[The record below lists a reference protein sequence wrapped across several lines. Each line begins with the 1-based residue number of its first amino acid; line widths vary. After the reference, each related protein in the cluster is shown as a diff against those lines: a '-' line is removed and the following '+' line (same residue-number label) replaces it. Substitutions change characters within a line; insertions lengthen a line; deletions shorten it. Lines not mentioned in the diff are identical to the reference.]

1 MTSRTEH
8 SILDI
13 RNGIAYLTVSN
24 GTSLN
29 ILNAATIEDLIAR
42 LDELSQRNE
51 VRALVLAG
59 QGERA
64 FVGGADI
71 KEMSRMDPDGARA
84 FITRLHALC
93 ERVREF
99 PVPTIGRLR
108 GWSIGAGMELAAA
121 CDIRIATTDAKFTM
135 PEIRIGIP
143 SVIHAAFFGEIIGQA
158 NAKWMLL
165 TGATVDV
172 ERAEHWGFVT
182 QVVVNS
188 ALDATIEETAAAI
201 VECDSDGIRAQKEL
215 LKQWDSPHLIQAARN
230 SVHLI
235 AAMFASGKPQALMRE
250 FLERKRA

>member
-1 MTSRTEH
+1 MVSRTDYSTLE
-8 SILDI
+8 I
-13 RNGIAYLTVSN
+13 RNGVAYLTVSN

-29 ILNAATIEDLIAR
+29 ILNGATVEDLIAR
-42 LDELSQRNE
+42 LDELGRRNDI
-51 VRALVLAG
+51 RALVLAG
-59 QGERA
+59 QGDRA

-71 KEMSRMDPDGARA
+71 KEMSRMDPAGANS
-84 FITRLHALC
+84 FIVRLFDLC
-93 ERVREF
+93 ERVRGF

-121 CDIRIATTDAKFTM
+121 CDIRIATTDVQFTM

-143 SVIHAAFFGEIIGQA
+143 SVIHAAFFGAIIGQA

-165 TGATVDV
+165 TGATIDVD
-172 ERAEHWGFVT
+172 RAEHWGFVNR
-182 QVVVNS
+182 VVADSV
-188 ALDATIEETAAAI
+188 LDSTINETVAAI
-201 VECDSDGIRAQKEL
+201 AECDPDGIRAQKEL

-235 AAMFASGKPQALMRE
+235 ASMFGSGRPQALMRA